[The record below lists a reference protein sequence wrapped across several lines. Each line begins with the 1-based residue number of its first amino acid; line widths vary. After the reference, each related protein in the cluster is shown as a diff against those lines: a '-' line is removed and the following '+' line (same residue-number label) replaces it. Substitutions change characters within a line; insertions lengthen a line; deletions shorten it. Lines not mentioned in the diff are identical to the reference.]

1 MDVVGHSGSGDGMV
15 VGLRWCWS
23 RFRPGLS
30 LCEEAPVCEDYK

>member
-23 RFRPGLS
+23 RFRPGLVVVVVVRGG
-30 LCEEAPVCEDYK
+30 ART